1 MPLYQY
7 SCSNHPEPLIIEQTG
22 RITDPTPAEVPCPDC
37 GQAAKRLWH
46 GQKFYATVPGAHGGG
61 PATR

>member
-1 MPLYQY
+1 MTYEFKCGQ
-7 SCSNHPEPLIIEQTG
+7 HPEPVTFEKEA
-22 RITDPTPAEVPCPDC
+22 RITDFTPTSAPCPEC
-37 GQAAKRLWH
+37 GKAAGRLWA